1 MNFVELLRSGRMS
14 RDFDHVVEQIPY
26 YRYLGIEV
34 RDTDEG
40 LVSVMPFAEHLIG
53 NPMLPAIHGG
63 ATGAF
68 LESAAIVNLL
78 AEVETESVPKTI
90 TVSVDFLRSGR
101 PTDTYAM
108 GTLTRIGRRVASV
121 RAEAWQEDRR
131 NAIAAATLHFLIR

>member
-34 RDTDEG
+34 RDTEEG

-63 ATGAF
+63 VTGAF
-68 LESAAIVNLL
+68 LESAAIINLL

-90 TVSVDFLRSGR
+90 TVTVDFLRSGR
-101 PTDTYAM
+101 PADTYAM

>member
-63 ATGAF
+63 VTGAF

-90 TVSVDFLRSGR
+90 TVTVDFLRSGR

>member
-63 ATGAF
+63 VTGAF

-90 TVSVDFLRSGR
+90 TVTDDFLRSGR